1 MTGARPTIWIDG
13 DAAPRACKDVIFK
26 ASQRTGLKVI
36 LVANKWQQVPKLRT
50 IQFQLVGG
58 GFDVADDYIADE
70 YQPGDLVITAD
81 IPLAA
86 RVIEKGG
93 TALRFRGEELTLEN
107 IRQRKATRDILDE
120 LRAGGLQTGGPPP
133 FGPKEKA
140 RFAGSL
146 DRWLA
151 KQR

>member
-1 MTGARPTIWIDG
+1 MTAQRPTIWIDG
-13 DAAPRACKDVIFK
+13 DAAPRACKEVLFR
-26 ASQRTGLKVI
+26 ASKRTGLQVI
-36 LVANKWQQVPKLRT
+36 LVANKWQQIPKLRT
-50 IQFQLVGG
+50 IKFQLVGG

-70 YQPGDLVITAD
+70 CQPGDLVITAD

-93 TALRFRGEELTLEN
+93 TVIRFRGEELTVEN

-120 LRAGGLQTGGPPP
+120 LRGGGLHTGGPPP
-133 FGPKEKA
+133 FGSKEKA
-140 RFAGSL
+140 RFAGGL

-151 KQR
+151 KQK